1 MSREE
6 LVSSYLDGG
15 MSRRT
20 FIRRLVAAGIS
31 VGAAVSYAHL
41 LAPAARA
48 AAGTDGDGLEHYEP
62 EIRVAIRGGLRR
74 VLTTRKLEISA
85 SADDPVTFSFKAQIR
100 HQGRVKTVGV
110 KQVVFSQATA
120 NRIIQIPISRF
131 GRNVLAGRD
140 TSWIKV
146 VGVAIYEQPS
156 PAATHRSKAEATKV
170 LR

>member
-6 LVSSYLDGG
+6 LVTSYLDGG

-20 FIRRLVAAGIS
+20 FIRRLVAAGVS

-48 AAGTDGDGLEHYEP
+48 AAGTDGDSIEHYEP

-85 SADDPVTFSFKAQIR
+85 SADDPVTFTFKAQIR
-100 HQGRVKTVGV
+100 HQGKLKTVGE
-110 KQVVFSQATA
+110 KQVAFGQPGT
-120 NRIIQIPISRF
+120 RLIQIPISRF
-131 GRNVLAGRD
+131 GRNVLAGREK
-140 TSWIKV
+140 SWIKV
-146 VGVAIYEQPS
+146 VGVGSYAQLN
-156 PAATHRSKAEATKV
+156 PAGTYTSRAVATKV
-170 LR
+170 LS

>member
-1 MSREE
+1 VSREE
-6 LVSSYLDGG
+6 LVTSYLDGG

-20 FIRRLVAAGIS
+20 FIRRLVAAGVS

-48 AAGTDGDGLEHYEP
+48 AAGTDGDLQEHYEP

-85 SADDPVTFSFKAQIR
+85 SADDPVTFSFKTQIR
-100 HQGRVKTVGV
+100 HKGRLKTVGE
-110 KQVVFSQATA
+110 KQVVFSQAAT

-131 GRNVLAGRD
+131 GRTVLAGRE

-146 VGVAIYEQPS
+146 VGVASYAQLQPAGTYTS
-156 PAATHRSKAEATKV
+156 RAVATKV
-170 LR
+170 LS